1 MMCAPTSENSR
12 VDASAMTW
20 PRCPPRSATGAPSPG
35 PKPSVPTA
43 SPRQAD
49 ASRHSAPARNGRTP
63 AGSAGRMTSRAPDA
77 TSATGVA
84 QATRP
89 TAHVSPSTIAW
100 PASPPS
106 HRR

>member
-1 MMCAPTSENSR
+1 MWAPTSENRR
-12 VDASAMTW
+12 VLASAMTW

-43 SPRQAD
+43 SPRHEA
-49 ASRHSAPARNGRTP
+49 ASRHSAPARKGRTP
-63 AGSAGRMTSRAPDA
+63 AGSAGRMTSRAPAA

-84 QATRP
+84 HATRP
-89 TAHVSPSTIAW
+89 IAHVSPSTMAW

-106 HRR
+106 QPA

>member
-1 MMCAPTSENSR
+1 ML
-12 VDASAMTW
+12 ASAMTW

-43 SPRQAD
+43 SPRHEA
-49 ASRHSAPARNGRTP
+49 ASRHSAPARKGRTP
-63 AGSAGRMTSRAPDA
+63 AGSAGRMTSRAPAA

-84 QATRP
+84 HATRP
-89 TAHVSPSTIAW
+89 IAQREAVDDGL

-106 HRR
+106 QPA